1 MSCSASTAPPPP
13 PLAPAGEDGS
23 GGAIGIALCLLS
35 VLLLAIGI
43 TIQKYALT
51 FIEPH
56 VLLGDCCGTQSIRGP
71 LARVPRTHAVWLA
84 GLTVYFGGNGVF
96 VLALAFTPASLA
108 AALMATIVVANA
120 ALSRCVLHEELRRCD
135 YHGGALILGGIAVT
149 GWYAPAEVVS
159 YDAPALARL
168 LSPTSNPF
176 GFGYLLVLVL
186 SVTALAV
193 LVVRHEA
200 AHRADIQPLRAA
212 TPAAVDAFGEGGACS
227 CRGEPAACSPST
239 LESGRCPA
247 ATAIALSATPA
258 SAPAATALSAAAPSA
273 SAPSAAAIAA
283 AAAAVPRP
291 SSAAAAAAAS
301 PASAAAAPATA
312 AAAWLAVLPRAGC
325 AAEVSAPSMA
335 AVPAA
340 ASAGGLRTASPQVTG
355 SPSPVR
361 GAAEGAA
368 STSRLESAMPFAYPI
383 VVGGLETLVQ
393 MCMKGG
399 SSMLALT
406 AVGDSQL
413 CFAFFWVVLLAWA
426 LLSLAA
432 IYWLR
437 KGLVHLPASRL
448 LPIEYGTVTT
458 TSVLGGLVV
467 YQEHKYVPVSP
478 NLSVMGFGI
487 GLICVG
493 CALVGRRKTLK
504 RKYMPH
510 QLGRQ
515 AVRQGAQACDKAAH
529 EVRRAVSSLEQHTPR
544 LIKRDARPYH
554 HRAHRHHEVF
564 PSVDEAGEEASR
576 SAELAAAAAAALAA
590 APSGAPARR
599 AVLREVAP
607 PLAPLDSVVVG
618 SGERGGG
625 KTVKLLPDAPL

>member
-1 MSCSASTAPPPP
+1 
-13 PLAPAGEDGS
+13 
-23 GGAIGIALCLLS
+23 
-35 VLLLAIGI
+35 
-43 TIQKYALT
+43 
-51 FIEPH
+51 
-56 VLLGDCCGTQSIRGP
+56 
-71 LARVPRTHAVWLA
+71 
-84 GLTVYFGGNGVF
+84 
-96 VLALAFTPASLA
+96 
-108 AALMATIVVANA
+108 
-120 ALSRCVLHEELRRCD
+120 
-135 YHGGALILGGIAVT
+135 
-149 GWYAPAEVVS
+149 
-159 YDAPALARL
+159 
-168 LSPTSNPF
+168 
-176 GFGYLLVLVL
+176 
-186 SVTALAV
+186 
-193 LVVRHEA
+193 
-200 AHRADIQPLRAA
+200 
-212 TPAAVDAFGEGGACS
+212 
-227 CRGEPAACSPST
+227 
-239 LESGRCPA
+239 
-247 ATAIALSATPA
+247 
-258 SAPAATALSAAAPSA
+258 
-273 SAPSAAAIAA
+273 
-283 AAAAVPRP
+283 
-291 SSAAAAAAAS
+291 
-301 PASAAAAPATA
+301 
-312 AAAWLAVLPRAGC
+312 
-325 AAEVSAPSMA
+325 
-335 AVPAA
+335 
-340 ASAGGLRTASPQVTG
+340 
-355 SPSPVR
+355 
-361 GAAEGAA
+361 
-368 STSRLESAMPFAYPI
+368 
-383 VVGGLETLVQ
+383 
-393 MCMKGG
+393 MKGG

-467 YQEHKYVPVSP
+467 YQAHKGVPLNSFLPPSLPSLNAVTCPELLPSSLYSFLQSCDQEHKYVPVSP

-515 AVRQGAQACDKAAH
+515 AVRQGAQACDKAAHRDAFSLDRPWTFPGTFLQACDKAAH

>member
-1 MSCSASTAPPPP
+1 
-13 PLAPAGEDGS
+13 
-23 GGAIGIALCLLS
+23 
-35 VLLLAIGI
+35 
-43 TIQKYALT
+43 
-51 FIEPH
+51 
-56 VLLGDCCGTQSIRGP
+56 
-71 LARVPRTHAVWLA
+71 
-84 GLTVYFGGNGVF
+84 
-96 VLALAFTPASLA
+96 
-108 AALMATIVVANA
+108 
-120 ALSRCVLHEELRRCD
+120 
-135 YHGGALILGGIAVT
+135 
-149 GWYAPAEVVS
+149 
-159 YDAPALARL
+159 
-168 LSPTSNPF
+168 
-176 GFGYLLVLVL
+176 
-186 SVTALAV
+186 
-193 LVVRHEA
+193 
-200 AHRADIQPLRAA
+200 
-212 TPAAVDAFGEGGACS
+212 
-227 CRGEPAACSPST
+227 
-239 LESGRCPA
+239 
-247 ATAIALSATPA
+247 
-258 SAPAATALSAAAPSA
+258 
-273 SAPSAAAIAA
+273 
-283 AAAAVPRP
+283 
-291 SSAAAAAAAS
+291 
-301 PASAAAAPATA
+301 
-312 AAAWLAVLPRAGC
+312 
-325 AAEVSAPSMA
+325 
-335 AVPAA
+335 
-340 ASAGGLRTASPQVTG
+340 
-355 SPSPVR
+355 
-361 GAAEGAA
+361 
-368 STSRLESAMPFAYPI
+368 MPFAYPI

-467 YQEHKYVPVSP
+467 YQAHKGAPELLPSFLHSILQCCDQEHKYVPVSP

-487 GLICVG
+487 GLICIG

-599 AVLREVAP
+599 TVLREVAP

-618 SGERGGG
+618 SGERGGD
-625 KTVKLLPDAPL
+625 TAAKLLPDAPL

>member
-1 MSCSASTAPPPP
+1 VATIPTKLSRDAPETALPLSLPPSHGGARESRDLGPAPPPP
-13 PLAPAGEDGS
+13 PP
-23 GGAIGIALCLLS
+23 
-35 VLLLAIGI
+35 
-43 TIQKYALT
+43 
-51 FIEPH
+51 PRRRPW
-56 VLLGDCCGTQSIRGP
+56 LG
-71 LARVPRTHAVWLA
+71 L
-84 GLTVYFGGNGVF
+84 
-96 VLALAFTPASLA
+96 ASLA
-108 AALMATIVVANA
+108 SPLTVPGRLFFAHRRSPAPPLPCAGLQRELQAPLAWRVRCRLRTRSLSAAKEWPL
-120 ALSRCVLHEELRRCD
+120 ALSR
-135 YHGGALILGGIAVT
+135 
-149 GWYAPAEVVS
+149 P
-159 YDAPALARL
+159 
-168 LSPTSNPF
+168 
-176 GFGYLLVLVL
+176 
-186 SVTALAV
+186 
-193 LVVRHEA
+193 EA
-200 AHRADIQPLRAA
+200 ARSLP
-212 TPAAVDAFGEGGACS
+212 G
-227 CRGEPAACSPST
+227 
-239 LESGRCPA
+239 
-247 ATAIALSATPA
+247 
-258 SAPAATALSAAAPSA
+258 
-273 SAPSAAAIAA
+273 
-283 AAAAVPRP
+283 
-291 SSAAAAAAAS
+291 SS
-301 PASAAAAPATA
+301 
-312 AAAWLAVLPRAGC
+312 L
-325 AAEVSAPSMA
+325 
-335 AVPAA
+335 
-340 ASAGGLRTASPQVTG
+340 
-355 SPSPVR
+355 
-361 GAAEGAA
+361 
-368 STSRLESAMPFAYPI
+368 
-383 VVGGLETLVQ
+383 VGGLETLVQ

-467 YQEHKYVPVSP
+467 YQAHKGVPLNSFLPPSLPSLNAVTCPELLPSSLYSFLQSCDQEHKYVPVSP

-607 PLAPLDSVVVG
+607 LDSVVVG

>member
-1 MSCSASTAPPPP
+1 
-13 PLAPAGEDGS
+13 
-23 GGAIGIALCLLS
+23 
-35 VLLLAIGI
+35 
-43 TIQKYALT
+43 
-51 FIEPH
+51 
-56 VLLGDCCGTQSIRGP
+56 
-71 LARVPRTHAVWLA
+71 
-84 GLTVYFGGNGVF
+84 
-96 VLALAFTPASLA
+96 
-108 AALMATIVVANA
+108 
-120 ALSRCVLHEELRRCD
+120 
-135 YHGGALILGGIAVT
+135 
-149 GWYAPAEVVS
+149 
-159 YDAPALARL
+159 
-168 LSPTSNPF
+168 
-176 GFGYLLVLVL
+176 
-186 SVTALAV
+186 
-193 LVVRHEA
+193 
-200 AHRADIQPLRAA
+200 
-212 TPAAVDAFGEGGACS
+212 
-227 CRGEPAACSPST
+227 
-239 LESGRCPA
+239 
-247 ATAIALSATPA
+247 
-258 SAPAATALSAAAPSA
+258 
-273 SAPSAAAIAA
+273 
-283 AAAAVPRP
+283 
-291 SSAAAAAAAS
+291 
-301 PASAAAAPATA
+301 
-312 AAAWLAVLPRAGC
+312 
-325 AAEVSAPSMA
+325 
-335 AVPAA
+335 
-340 ASAGGLRTASPQVTG
+340 
-355 SPSPVR
+355 
-361 GAAEGAA
+361 
-368 STSRLESAMPFAYPI
+368 MPFAYPI

-467 YQEHKYVPVSP
+467 YQAHKGEHKYVPVSP